1 MKAKDL
7 APLWLRV
14 LLDRLRQRPAERRPA
29 AGHLIERDLYLR
41 QAPEPRTFELN
52 ANLVESVYAL
62 ARQEGRFADELVGEL
77 LAAGLEQRQRD
88 NALWQLW
95 LSLTPRE
102 QQVTALICQ
111 GYTYRQV
118 GLQLM
123 ISPETVK
130 SHARNILRK
139 FDMRRMDEVR
149 QVLGEWD
156 FSAWNKF

>member
-1 MKAKDL
+1 MKAMDL
-7 APLWLRV
+7 APPWLRV
-14 LLDRLRQRPAERRPA
+14 LLNRLWPHPADRRPAEGRP
-29 AGHLIERDLYLR
+29 IERDPCPP
-41 QAPEPRTFELN
+41 QAPEPRVFDLN
-52 ANLVESVYAL
+52 ADLVESVYAL
-62 ARQEGRFADELVGEL
+62 ARQEGRPAEELVSEL
-77 LAAGLEQRQRD
+77 LVAGLEQRRRD

-139 FDMRRMDEVR
+139 FDMRRMNEVR

>member
-1 MKAKDL
+1 MRDL
-7 APLWLRV
+7 APPWLRV
-14 LLDRLRQRPAERRPA
+14 LWNRLQPRQSPGPRVF
-29 AGHLIERDLYLR
+29 DLS
-41 QAPEPRTFELN
+41 AD
-52 ANLVESVYAL
+52 LVESVCAL
-62 ARQEGRFADELVGEL
+62 ARQEGRPADDLVAEL

-102 QQVTALICQ
+102 QQVTALVCQ

-139 FDMRRMDEVR
+139 FDMHRMDEVR
-149 QVLGEWD
+149 QALGEWD

>member
-1 MKAKDL
+1 MRMRDL
-7 APLWLRV
+7 APPWLKV
-14 LLDRLRQRPAERRPA
+14 LLDRLRPRPSGWDSYERPAPKER
-29 AGHLIERDLYLR
+29 IFD
-41 QAPEPRTFELN
+41 LN
-52 ANLVESVYAL
+52 ADLVESVYLL
-62 ARQEGRFADELVGEL
+62 ASQEGRSPQQLAGEL

-102 QQVTALICQ
+102 QQVTALVCQ

-139 FDMRRMDEVR
+139 FDMHRMDEVR
-149 QVLGEWD
+149 QMLGEWD

>member
-1 MKAKDL
+1 MRSL
-7 APLWLRV
+7 APPWLRV
-14 LLDRLRQRPAERRPA
+14 LWDRLRPRPDERRSA
-29 AGHLIERDLYLR
+29 TGRLIDRDLYSR
-41 QAPEPRTFELN
+41 QGLESRVFDLN
-52 ANLVESVYAL
+52 ADLVESVYAL
-62 ARQEGRFADELVGEL
+62 ARQEGRPADELAGEL

>member
-1 MKAKDL
+1 MHVIDL
-7 APLWLRV
+7 APPWLRV
-14 LLDRLRQRPAERRPA
+14 LWNRLQPQSDGRRSARGHPAN
-29 AGHLIERDLYLR
+29 RDPYLS
-41 QAPEPRTFELN
+41 QDPESRIFDLN
-52 ANLVESVYAL
+52 ADLIESVYAL
-62 ARQEGRFADELVGEL
+62 ARQEGRPADQLVGEL

-88 NALWQLW
+88 NALWELW

-102 QQVTALICQ
+102 QQVTALVCQ

-139 FDMRRMDEVR
+139 FDMHRMDEVR
-149 QVLGEWD
+149 QALGEWD